1 MLTRNDGRTPEM
13 GRPVTIETDFVRTA
27 DGSCLICTGNT
38 KVICTASVEEN
49 VPPFLRGKG
58 QGWVTAEY
66 AMLPRATQERNK
78 REVSKLKKDGRS
90 AEIQRLIGRSL
101 RAAIDLKKLGPRQ
114 IIVDCDV
121 LVADGGTRTAAITGG
136 FVAMALAC
144 YRLVVEEKIPE
155 MPISTYVAAISAG
168 LVDGEALLDLE
179 YSEDSQADVD
189 MNCVMD
195 EDGNLIE
202 VQATAEG
209 HTYTMEQQQELLELC
224 KKGVE
229 RMTQMQRRILW
240 RML

>member
-1 MLTRNDGRTPEM
+1 M
-13 GRPVTIETDFVRTA
+13 
-27 DGSCLICTGNT
+27 
-38 KVICTASVEEN
+38 
-49 VPPFLRGKG
+49 
-58 QGWVTAEY
+58 
-66 AMLPRATQERNK
+66 
-78 REVSKLKKDGRS
+78 
-90 AEIQRLIGRSL
+90 QRKSGIL
-101 RAAIDLKKLGPRQ
+101 
-114 IIVDCDV
+114 
-121 LVADGGTRTAAITGG
+121 
-136 FVAMALAC
+136 
-144 YRLVVEEKIPE
+144 
-155 MPISTYVAAISAG
+155 MPISSLPSKYGIGCFDQAAYDFVDWLQKAGQRYWQILPLGATSYGSSDDSPYQAYSAFAGNPYLISLDALVEEGVLESMPLKTCVAAISAG

>member
-1 MLTRNDGRTPEM
+1 MELTERYPHESGRDYAKRVIRDKIISLELEPGTAISDLELAAWMNLSRTP
-13 GRPVTIETDFVRTA
+13 VR
-27 DGSCLICTGNT
+27 
-38 KVICTASVEEN
+38 
-49 VPPFLRGKG
+49 
-58 QGWVTAEY
+58 
-66 AMLPRATQERNK
+66 
-78 REVSKLKKDGRS
+78 
-90 AEIQRLIGRSL
+90 
-101 RAAIDLKKLGPRQ
+101 
-114 IIVDCDV
+114 
-121 LVADGGTRTAAITGG
+121 
-136 FVAMALAC
+136 
-144 YRLVVEEKIPE
+144 
-155 MPISTYVAAISAG
+155 
-168 LVDGEALLDLE
+168 EALLDLE

>member
-1 MLTRNDGRTPEM
+1 
-13 GRPVTIETDFVRTA
+13 
-27 DGSCLICTGNT
+27 
-38 KVICTASVEEN
+38 
-49 VPPFLRGKG
+49 
-58 QGWVTAEY
+58 
-66 AMLPRATQERNK
+66 MLPRANRQRS
-78 REVSKLKKDGRS
+78 RRDIDKLKLSGRS

-179 YSEDSQADVD
+179 YSEDSHADVD

>member
-1 MLTRNDGRTPEM
+1 
-13 GRPVTIETDFVRTA
+13 
-27 DGSCLICTGNT
+27 
-38 KVICTASVEEN
+38 
-49 VPPFLRGKG
+49 
-58 QGWVTAEY
+58 
-66 AMLPRATQERNK
+66 
-78 REVSKLKKDGRS
+78 
-90 AEIQRLIGRSL
+90 
-101 RAAIDLKKLGPRQ
+101 
-114 IIVDCDV
+114 
-121 LVADGGTRTAAITGG
+121 
-136 FVAMALAC
+136 
-144 YRLVVEEKIPE
+144 

>member
-1 MLTRNDGRTPEM
+1 MARTE
-13 GRPVTIETDFVRTA
+13 RKA
-27 DGSCLICTGNT
+27 DQIRDVEIFPLCNPYAEGSCTIRVGNT
-38 KVICTASVEEN
+38 YLYITATVEEK
-49 VPPFLRGKG
+49 VPPHVPEGE
-58 QGWVTAEY
+58 GWVTAEY

-114 IIVDCDV
+114 IIIDCDV
-121 LVADGGTRTAAITGG
+121 
-136 FVAMALAC
+136 FAMTLAC
-144 YRLVVEEKIPE
+144 YRLLMEEKITE
-155 MPISTYVAAISAG
+155 MPVSTYVAAISAG

-179 YSEDSQADVD
+179 YSEDSHADVD

>member
-1 MLTRNDGRTPEM
+1 MRIDGRALDELRSVKFTP
-13 GRPVTIETDFVRTA
+13 DFTKFA
-27 DGSCLICTGNT
+27 EGSCLVEMGDTVVLCN
-38 KVICTASVEEN
+38 ASVEEKL
-49 VPPFLRGKG
+49 PPHVRSG
-58 QGWVTAEY
+58 GWITAEY
-66 AMLPRATQERNK
+66 SMLPRANRERSK
-78 REVSKLKKDGRS
+78 RDISKLKLNGRS

>member
-1 MLTRNDGRTPEM
+1 M
-13 GRPVTIETDFVRTA
+13 
-27 DGSCLICTGNT
+27 GNT
-38 KVICTASVEEN
+38 YLYITATVEEK
-49 VPPFLRGKG
+49 VPPHVPEGE
-58 QGWVTAEY
+58 GWVTAEY

-78 REVSKLKKDGRS
+78 REISKLKKDGRS
-90 AEIQRLIGRSL
+90 TEIQRLIGRSL

>member
-1 MLTRNDGRTPEM
+1 MIRTDRRAPMETRPCVIQPGF
-13 GRPVTIETDFVRTA
+13 VETA
-27 DGSCLICTGNT
+27 AGSCLISTGKT
-38 KVICTASVEEN
+38 RVICTASVEES
-49 VPPFLRGKG
+49 VPPFLRDKG

-78 REVSKLKKDGRS
+78 REISKLKKDGRS